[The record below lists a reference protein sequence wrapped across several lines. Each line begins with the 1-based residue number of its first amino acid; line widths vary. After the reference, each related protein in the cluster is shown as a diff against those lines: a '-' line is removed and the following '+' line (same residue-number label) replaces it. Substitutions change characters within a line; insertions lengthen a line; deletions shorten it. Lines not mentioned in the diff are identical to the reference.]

1 MSLVSLTQININC
14 RRLAETSGEPLTC
27 QPVADGVASKGKPR
41 LDDLSRDDWR
51 IGGHERQACAAAWSA
66 ATNPG
71 ISMSFNRS
79 TLKLA
84 ALLVALVASGC
95 ATTQRGATEWDGLVR
110 QPGTRLDAV
119 FVRPD
124 AEIPAYRNILLK
136 PAEVRFARNWDP
148 NRGGRSAVGRLNAAD
163 MAPIQADLATMFH
176 DIFREVLTAGGY
188 QLVTETGPD
197 TLVVIPAIIDLY
209 ITAPDTMTAGRSR
222 TYTANSGRMTLVL
235 ELRDSVTGE
244 SLARVVDT
252 RSGRSF
258 GTMQITNRVTNNAD
272 ARRAIRIWA
281 RALRGGLDSLHK
293 GAN

>member
-1 MSLVSLTQININC
+1 MSI
-14 RRLAETSGEPLTC
+14 
-27 QPVADGVASKGKPR
+27 
-41 LDDLSRDDWR
+41 
-51 IGGHERQACAAAWSA
+51 
-66 ATNPG
+66 
-71 ISMSFNRS
+71 NRS
-79 TLKLA
+79 TLNFA
-84 ALLVALVASGC
+84 ALLLAVVAAGC
-95 ATTQRGATEWDGLVR
+95 TTTQRGATEWDGLVR

-163 MAPIQADLATMFH
+163 MASIQADLATMFH
-176 DIFREVLTAGGY
+176 DIFREELTAGGY

-197 TLVVIPAIIDLY
+197 TLVVIPAIVDLY

-244 SLARVVDT
+244 ALARVVDT

-272 ARRAIRIWA
+272 ARRGIRIWA
-281 RALRGGLDSLHK
+281 QALRTGLDSLYK
-293 GAN
+293 PAS